1 MIFASNPSAHSAW
14 ILGIR
19 RTNRWPRRQGGRP
32 GPEEASLR
40 MISRMVNIDR
50 TWPDILIASGPVMTA
65 RRAQA
70 GWKID
75 IYFGCDTDS
84 WLFCLGEGSS
94 TAMVIS
100 AQEIT
105 VFKKVFDHSVSSNMV
120 GAPFSFRSIIW
131 QLPSRALRFPV
142 QRTGYWPVLFNSVL
156 PIHDD
161 HGRQAAS
168 RLLVPLSPE
177 E

>member
-1 MIFASNPSAHSAW
+1 MRAIRLRIQPGF
-14 ILGIR
+14 LGFVEPIGGQGDR
-19 RTNRWPRRQGGRP
+19 EGGPDLRRQVT
-32 GPEEASLR
+32 
-40 MISRMVNIDR
+40 SRMVNIDR

-120 GAPFSFRSIIW
+120 GAPF
-131 QLPSRALRFPV
+131 
-142 QRTGYWPVLFNSVL
+142 
-156 PIHDD
+156 
-161 HGRQAAS
+161 
-168 RLLVPLSPE
+168 
-177 E
+177 